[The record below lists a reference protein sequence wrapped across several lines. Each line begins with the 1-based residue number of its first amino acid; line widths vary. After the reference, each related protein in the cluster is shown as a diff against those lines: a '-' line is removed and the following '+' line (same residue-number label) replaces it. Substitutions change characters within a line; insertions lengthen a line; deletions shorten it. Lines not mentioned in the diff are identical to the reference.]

1 MWTKM
6 LSLGPIA
13 STTYKINQDECI
25 LLMLNAMLTNR
36 TAVSLLFSL
45 SVVEGLVPLLLGLPG
60 ILQDRAEDGLEQ
72 QDAQVD
78 D

>member
-13 STTYKINQDECI
+13 CITSNQDKCI
-25 LLMLNAMLTNR
+25 LLTLNAMLTNR

-72 QDAQVD
+72 EDAQVD